1 MLCLSKMKKIN
12 LLLLA
17 FAISFFGCGKK
28 ETILITNENKRQVL
42 TDYGKQ
48 NSEKEV
54 LIETGFG
61 NISVRL
67 YDETPLHR
75 ANFIK
80 LIKDGY
86 YDEPEFYRVVEKF
99 VVQGGVPLKKLD
111 YTIPAEFNPK
121 YFHKKGALAMARLD
135 ENNPG
140 MESSSTEF
148 YFVHGDRYTDSDFDE
163 DQKNFG
169 LTLSNEQRKLYTTI
183 GGEMSLDQKYTVFGE
198 IIEGLD
204 VIDKIATV
212 RVYVEKPYKK
222 IPFKIS
228 IKN

>member
-1 MLCLSKMKKIN
+1 MKSKLLI
-12 LLLLA
+12 LLLA
-17 FAISFFGCGKK
+17 AFSVFSCGKK
-28 ETILITNENKRQVL
+28 EAILVTNENKRQIL

-48 NSEKEV
+48 NPEKEV
-54 LIETGFG
+54 LIETDFG

-86 YDEPEFYRVVEKF
+86 YEEPEFYRVVEKF
-99 VVQGGVPLKKLD
+99 VVQGGVPGKKLD

-121 YFHKKGALAMARLD
+121 YYHKKGALAMARLD

-148 YFVHGDRYTDSDFDE
+148 YFVHGDKYNDEDFDE
-163 DQKNFG
+163 DQRNFS
-169 LTLSNEQRKLYTTI
+169 LTLSNEQRKLYTMI

-198 IIEGLD
+198 ITEGLE

-212 RVYVEKPYKK
+212 RVYVERPYKK
-222 IPFKIS
+222 VSFKIS

>member
-1 MLCLSKMKKIN
+1 MKKFN
-12 LLLLA
+12 LLLLVS
-17 FAISFFGCGKK
+17 AIFFGCEKK
-28 ETILITNENKRQVL
+28 ETILVTNENKRQVL
-42 TDYGKQ
+42 TEYGKQ
-48 NSEKEV
+48 NPEKDV
-54 LIETGFG
+54 LIETDFG

-86 YDEPEFYRVVEKF
+86 YQEPEFYRVVESF
-99 VVQGGVPLKKLD
+99 VVQGGVPMKKLD

-121 YFHKKGALAMARLD
+121 LFHKKGALAMARLD

-148 YFVHGDRYTDSDFDE
+148 YFVHGAKYSDSDFDE
-163 DQKNFG
+163 DQKNFA
-169 LTLSNEQRKLYTTI
+169 LTLSPEQRKLYTTI

-198 IIEGLD
+198 ITEGLD

-212 RVYVEKPYKK
+212 KVYVERPYKK
-222 IPFKIS
+222 VTFKIS

>member
-1 MLCLSKMKKIN
+1 VKSTSILFLSA
-12 LLLLA
+12 LL
-17 FAISFFGCGKK
+17 FFSCGKK

-48 NSEKEV
+48 NPEKEV
-54 LIETGFG
+54 LIETDFG

-86 YDEPEFYRVVEKF
+86 YEDPEFYRVVEKF

-121 YFHKKGALAMARLD
+121 FFHKKGALAMARLD

-148 YFVHGDRYTDSDFDE
+148 YFVHGDRYSDSDFDE

-169 LTLSNEQRKLYTTI
+169 LTLSSEHRKLYTTI

-198 IIEGLD
+198 ITDGLD
-204 VIDKIATV
+204 VIDKIAV
-212 RVYVEKPYKK
+212 VKVYSERPYKK
-222 IPFKIS
+222 VSFKIS

>member
-1 MLCLSKMKKIN
+1 VKSKK
-12 LLLLA
+12 LA
-17 FAISFFGCGKK
+17 LFLVAISILGCEKN
-28 ETILITNENKRQVL
+28 ETILITNENKKQVL

-48 NSEKEV
+48 NPEKEV
-54 LIETGFG
+54 LIETDFG
-61 NISVRL
+61 NISVLL
-67 YDETPLHR
+67 YDETPFHR

-86 YDEPEFYRVVEKF
+86 YEEPEFYRVVENF
-99 VVQGGVPLKKLD
+99 VVQGGVPMKKLD

-121 YFHKKGALAMARLD
+121 YYHKKGALAMARLD

-148 YFVHGDRYTDSDFDE
+148 YFVHGAKYSDSDIED

-169 LTLSNEQRKLYTTI
+169 LTLSPEQRKLYTTS

-198 IIEGLD
+198 ITNGLD
-204 VIDKIATV
+204 VIDKIAV
-212 RVYVEKPYKK
+212 QKVYVEKPYKK

>member
-1 MLCLSKMKKIN
+1 MKSIYPT
-12 LLLLA
+12 LFLA
-17 FAISFFGCGKK
+17 AILIVGCGKK
-28 ETILITNENKRQVL
+28 NTIEVTDQNKREIL
-42 TDYGKQ
+42 TQYGGQ
-48 NSEKEV
+48 NPEKDV
-54 LIETGFG
+54 LIETDFG

-86 YDEPEFYRVVEKF
+86 YKDAEFYRVVEKF
-99 VVQGGVPLKKLD
+99 VVQGGVPGKKLD

-135 ENNPG
+135 DNNPG
-140 MESSSTEF
+140 KESSSTEF
-148 YFVHGDRYTDSDFDE
+148 YFVHGSKYAEWEFDE
-163 DQKNFG
+163 DQKYSG
-169 LTLSNEQRKLYTTI
+169 LTFSQEQRKLYTTI
-183 GGEMSLDQKYTVFGE
+183 GGEMRLDQKYTVFGE
-198 IIEGLD
+198 ITDGLD

-212 RVYVEKPYKK
+212 KVYNTEKPYKK